1 MPRLMTH
8 DASISL
14 GLNVTIV
21 PPRDVAH
28 RDRYASINHFYIFC
42 ISSEILWHPLPLD
55 RVEDLC

>member
-1 MPRLMTH
+1 MTH

-42 ISSEILWHPLPLD
+42 ISSEISWHPLPLD